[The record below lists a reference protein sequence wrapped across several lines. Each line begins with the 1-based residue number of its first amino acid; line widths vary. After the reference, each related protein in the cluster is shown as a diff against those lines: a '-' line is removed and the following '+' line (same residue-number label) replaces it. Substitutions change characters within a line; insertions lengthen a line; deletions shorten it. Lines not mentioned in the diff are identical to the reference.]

1 MDLVLASRNKKK
13 IAELQALLAEAGD
26 LDLRVLSLDDIGYY
40 GEIEENGSTFVE
52 NSLIKASVPASL
64 GYIGV
69 ADDSGLVVDCLDG
82 EPGVYSARYSGPD
95 ATDATNNEKLLAK
108 LEGVP
113 ADQRGAKFVCVV
125 TCAFPD
131 GSAFYVH
138 RECPGRILTEAAG
151 SGGFGYDPLFYYEPF
166 GKTFAEL
173 TADEKNRISH
183 RGLAMKD
190 FICELKETL
199 ADKKGK

>member
-113 ADQRGAKFVCVV
+113 VDQRGAKFVCVV